1 MTMRLAPSGTIDWIA
16 SAPTGVRGVDAALA
30 LDGSVA
36 VLAAGEMTL
45 LHYRGAGPAV
55 PTAMTLSRSSVR
67 GGNNVTGALTL
78 SAATGAVVRLTS
90 SNPSIASVPSTLNVS
105 GGISTANFTIKT
117 SKVRTNTAVTITATA
132 NGVSTSAILLVT
144 R

>member
-1 MTMRLAPSGTIDWIA
+1 MQLVSSGTIDWNA

-36 VLAAGEMTL
+36 VLAVGKITL
-45 LHYRGAGPAV
+45 LHYREARAVV
-55 PTAMTLSRSSVR
+55 PTALTLSRSSVR
-67 GGNNVTGALTL
+67 GGNNVTGMLTL
-78 SAATGAVVRLTS
+78 SAPTGAVVSLTR
-90 SNPSIASVPSTLNVS
+90 SNPSIASVPSILNVF

-144 R
+144 W